1 MNASRNDS
9 ERGIALILVLV
20 ILPLV
25 AIIMTQ
31 LSFET
36 TIGERL
42 AENVMTNQQFKQA
55 IAARRRQVQQRLVR
69 DLKGDEEGGQSEGGA
84 FDHPSDVWGP
94 DSEGGETA
102 LVVSKGDKDLG
113 DLVTLYTQIADEQA
127 KFNLNLLRHT
137 DNKRRALAHRRLRV
151 LLDLFRDSRYGD
163 LIDNEYDLD
172 GAEAQELSEAILKF
186 VKGEERNEMVGAV
199 ELPAPAPEMKQGV
212 FTIDDLAFC
221 SPLIVEKRLLE
232 RFTDVNSG
240 QVIPSLA
247 EFLTVYGDGRINA
260 NTCPIQVLR
269 ALFTEEEGQMNL
281 AEALFHSRGGFLN
294 TEEDQDLR
302 EERQKEREDAAQ
314 DGTEEETEESA
325 YRSVNDLNKVEGMSN
340 TAYLRR
346 EELEVGRDFTVRSNF
361 YSIVITAQ
369 RDNFLRQHRLV
380 LERHVAGTLTWE
392 SEVRTADSANLPEGV
407 SSQSAE
413 SSE

>member
-1 MNASRNDS
+1 
-9 ERGIALILVLV
+9 
-20 ILPLV
+20 
-25 AIIMTQ
+25 MTQ

-42 AENVMTNQQFKQA
+42 AENVLTNQQFKQA
-55 IAARRRQVQQRLVR
+55 IAARRRQMQQRLVR

-84 FDHPSDVWGP
+84 YDHPSDVWGP
-94 DSEGGETA
+94 DTEGGETA
-102 LVVSKGDKDLG
+102 AMVTKGDEESG
-113 DLVTLYTQIADEQA
+113 DAITLFTQVADEQS

-137 DNKRRALAHRRLRV
+137 DSKRRALAHRRLRV

-186 VKGEERNEMVGAV
+186 VKGEERDEAVGAID
-199 ELPAPAPEMKQGV
+199 LPAPAPEMKQGI
-212 FTIDDLAFC
+212 FTIEDLAFC
-221 SPLIVEKRLLE
+221 SPLIADKRLLE

-240 QVIPSLA
+240 QVLPSLA
-247 EFLTVYGDGRINA
+247 EFLTVYGDGRINV

-281 AEALFHSRGGFLN
+281 AEAIFHGRGGFLN

-302 EERQKEREDAAQ
+302 EEREEEREQARE
-314 DGTEEETEESA
+314 DGTEEEQDESA
-325 YRSVNDLNKVEGMSN
+325 YRSVNDVNQVEGMTN
-340 TAYLRR
+340 TSYLRR
-346 EELEVGRDFTVRSNF
+346 EEFEAGRDLTVRSNF

-380 LERHVAGTLTWE
+380 LERHVEGTVTWE
-392 SEVRTADSANLPEGV
+392 SEVRTADAATLPEGTGLR
-407 SSQSAE
+407 SDESAQ
-413 SSE
+413 